1 MVKKSLVF
9 VVNKALFYFYQTL
22 YSKVSKVTLFKGI
35 KNYFLS
41 KNDSVLHS
49 FL

>member
-22 YSKVSKVTLFKGI
+22 YSKVSKTIFCQKTTVYCTLFF
-35 KNYFLS
+35 NRQQ
-41 KNDSVLHS
+41 
-49 FL
+49 